1 MRKQTLRFRN
11 PGGEDRTAGVP
22 PLITLHGASPSP
34 WYTKGNRLIPGPTR
48 QTGVLPRVSSFTA
61 NIWWVSLLTVPLLPK
76 GPNVCLQNPSGS
88 GEGAASPADPGLGP
102 GTDHRTADRWV
113 PPLAT
118 GEAPGGTS
126 GMLRQRHSLPQGL
139 GRRGPANA
147 PALSAST
154 RK

>member
-11 PGGEDRTAGVP
+11 PGEDRTAGVP
-22 PLITLHGASPSP
+22 PLITLCGASASP
-34 WYTKGNRLIPGPTR
+34 WYTKGNRLIPSPTR
-48 QTGVLPRVSSFTA
+48 QAGVLPRVSSFIA
-61 NIWWVSLLTVPLLPK
+61 NIWWVLLLTLPLLPK

-88 GEGAASPADPGLGP
+88 REGAASPADPGLGP
-102 GTDHRTADRWV
+102 GTNHGTANQWV

-139 GRRGPANA
+139 RSRGPAHA
-147 PALSAST
+147 HT
-154 RK
+154 